1 MNSESKG
8 LNIIFLIILIFILFL
23 SYCSIPLQENENR
36 HKISKKAQTKVYL
49 DEKDKTKVVEDQPIV
64 KKSLVSHSEPANT
77 PSEEETVQPQ
87 EIEIKEQK
95 VQEKVQEKADSGMV
109 ESKAEADGES
119 DIDIIS
125 MNNPLYEKHAKGI
138 VQFTHKQHVEKY
150 LIACGSCHHDETGK
164 PLDLKVTDTVQG
176 CIECHPGTKK
186 TKGEKLAKK
195 EKIAR
200 YHFEALHANCIDCH
214 RDYNKEKGDPKGKGP
229 APVSCTKCH
238 PKQ

>member
-1 MNSESKG
+1 MNRESKG
-8 LNIIFLIILIFILFL
+8 LNIIFLVILIFILFL
-23 SYCSIPLQENENR
+23 SYCSISLQETERR
-36 HKISKKAQTKVYL
+36 HKISKKAQTKIFL
-49 DEKDKTKVVEDQPIV
+49 DEKDKTKIVEDQSIV
-64 KKSLVSHSEPANT
+64 KKSLVSHSEPVNAS
-77 PSEEETVQPQ
+77 SEEEIVLPQ

-95 VQEKVQEKADSGMV
+95 VQEKADSEMV
-109 ESKAEADGES
+109 ESNVESDAES

-164 PLDLKVTDTVQG
+164 PLDLKVTDIPKG

-186 TKGEKLAKK
+186 IKGEKLAKK

-200 YHFEALHANCIDCH
+200 YHFEALHANCIGCH

-229 APVSCTKCH
+229 APTSCTKCH
-238 PKQ
+238 PKE